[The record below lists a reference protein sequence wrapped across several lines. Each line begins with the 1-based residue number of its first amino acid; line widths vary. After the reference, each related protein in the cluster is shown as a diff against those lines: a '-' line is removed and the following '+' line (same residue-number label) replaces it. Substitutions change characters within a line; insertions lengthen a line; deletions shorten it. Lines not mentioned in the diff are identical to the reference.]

1 MESISIVTSSN
12 IEPVRSRLYRE
23 FSLLQDE
30 GILFKI
36 DERQT
41 GEMIFFGCRL
51 IPAGKTPAGDTDK
64 ILRYYVASAIADL
77 IVNDFQ
83 LGLLPKIL
91 KSHYANFTE
100 EEKQQIVARAGQLL
114 TRNVETGEEDLL
126 QLINRRN
133 QILYKVVD
141 YLNTSNKLIIEG
153 FVRFWLKDYFQELC
167 EAVDRAV
174 DGFVVDREYQEFI
187 RLLKHFV
194 AIQEPKADEVHVIV
208 RASGLFRL
216 LDRDRRV
223 VDNEYLEGFVF
234 DLVQN
239 QMDYDDLL
247 VSALITIAPRKI
259 VLHFRKKREVAQTIV
274 NVFEERVEF
283 CPGCQFCEVEQG
295 TDSPLWRRR

>member
-12 IEPVRSRLYRE
+12 IEPVRSRLNRE
-23 FSLLQDE
+23 FSLLQDD

-41 GEMIFFGCRL
+41 GEMTFFGCRL

-91 KSHYANFTE
+91 KNHYANFTE

-141 YLNTSNKLIIEG
+141 YLNTSNELIIEG

-274 NVFEERVEF
+274 NVFENRVEF
-283 CPGCQFCEVEQG
+283 CPGCQICEVEQG
-295 TDSPLWRRR
+295 NDSPLWRQR